1 MIFHPLSTDIPRPE
15 RFTFPFC
22 YEPHPLAMLAVEELK
37 GIIAN
42 DKTILADAEKGKM
55 FGVLVVESK
64 GETGFLAAY
73 SGLLAGRNDWQDFVP
88 PVVDT
93 LSPDG
98 YFKVHEREISAIN
111 REIEETK
118 NNADYLFIK
127 KEIGQFKQ
135 TYEGTIRDYRE
146 MMAEAKAERDALREL
161 GEADEAELIKESQ
174 YMKAELKR
182 LKKRCDELVKKR
194 EERLAP
200 YIQKIQQLESD
211 RKSKSEALQ
220 DWLFAQY
227 SMLNAM
233 GERKGLR
240 EIFDEYNG
248 SVPPSGAGDCCAP
261 KLLQYAYAHDMY
273 PIAMAEFWWGES
285 PKREVRHH
293 LHYYPACQS
302 KCKPILSYM
311 LKGLEVDPDPLLKPS
326 GEDLKIVYEDDY
338 IAVVDKPSGMLS
350 VPGKGDLSSVYSIMC
365 SRYPDSDSPLIVHRL
380 DMDTSGL
387 LIIAKTKL
395 SHKFLQTQ
403 FLQGKIKKKYVAV
416 LSRDITA
423 EHPIGEKG
431 RVELPLAPDLDDR
444 PRQVVD
450 SKWGKPSI
458 TDYEIVAAK
467 GGRTLVSLY
476 PHTGRTHQLRV
487 TCAHQQGLNAPI
499 VGDRLY
505 GDTPADRLYLHAE
518 RIEFTHP
525 ITHQQVV
532 FVSSTDFSK
541 TIESNKI

>member
-1 MIFHPLSTDIPRPE
+1 MIFHPLHTDIPRPE

-22 YEPHPLAMLAVEELK
+22 YEPHPLAILAVEELK
-37 GIIAN
+37 VIIAN

-55 FGVLVVESK
+55 FGVLVVESN
-64 GETGFLAAY
+64 GEMEFLAAY

-88 PVVDT
+88 PIVDT

-111 REIEETK
+111 REIEEVK
-118 NNADYLFIK
+118 SNADYLAIK
-127 KEIGQFKQ
+127 KEIAQFKR
-135 TYEGTIRDYRE
+135 TYETTVSDYRE
-146 MMAEAKAERDALREL
+146 MMAEAKAERDYLRQT
-161 GEADEAELIKESQ
+161 GDADEAELVKESQ

-182 LKKRCDELVKKR
+182 LKKRCDELVRKR
-194 EERLAP
+194 EEKLSP
-200 YIQKIQQLESD
+200 YIQKINQLEAD

-227 SMLNAM
+227 SLLNAR
-233 GERKGLR
+233 GESKGLR
-240 EIFDEYNG
+240 EIFNDYNG
-248 SVPPSGAGDCCAP
+248 GVPPSGAGDCCAP
-261 KLLQYAYAHDMY
+261 KLLQYAYAHDMR

-285 PKREVRHH
+285 PKCEVRHH

-311 LKGLEVDPDPLLKPS
+311 LKGVNVDPDPLLKPS
-326 GEDLKIVYEDDY
+326 SEELKIVYEDDC

-350 VPGKGDLSSVYSIMC
+350 VPGKGDLPSVYSIMR
-365 SRYPDSDSPLIVHRL
+365 SRYSDSDSPLIVHRL

-387 LIIAKTKL
+387 LVIAKTKL
-395 SHKFLQTQ
+395 SHKLLQTQ
-403 FLQGKIKKKYVAV
+403 FLQGEIKKKYVAV

-423 EHPIGEKG
+423 MHPVGEKG
-431 RVELPLAPDLDDR
+431 RVELSLAPDLDDR

-450 SKWGKPSI
+450 NQWGKPSI

-467 GGRTLVSLY
+467 DGRTLVSLY

-487 TCAHQQGLNAPI
+487 VCAHPQGLNAPI
-499 VGDRLY
+499 LGDRLY
-505 GDTPADRLYLHAE
+505 GDTPADRLYLYAA
-518 RIEFTHP
+518 RIEFVHP
-525 ITHQQVV
+525 ITRQQVA
-532 FVSSTDFSK
+532 FVSSAN
-541 TIESNKI
+541 ILEKIS